1 MRGREEREEW
11 WVGGAAGKEVWGT
24 GQRKQNFFFSL
35 FRATLMAHG
44 GSQARGGIRAV
55 AATLCHSHSH
65 AGSKPRLQPT
75 QLTATPDP

>member
-1 MRGREEREEW
+1 MRGRS
-11 WVGGAAGKEVWGT
+11 GGLGEQLGKKFG
-24 GQRKQNFFFSL
+24 GLAKGSRIFFFFSL

-75 QLTATPDP
+75 QLTAMPDP